1 MKHTKRV
8 LAVLL
13 ALVMVL
19 SCVATAFATEK
30 PAGKELSLKTAA
42 TEISGNS
49 NNGKEETL
57 KGFKSADF
65 LNDNTYRYAD
75 DEIVRAIVILEGD
88 TEADAGTVG
97 SIQATGQRLKL
108 ENQHKNVFKAMSGID
123 YDLKFEYTRL
133 LNGFSCDVAYGDLEA
148 ICAISGVSS
157 VHIANSYT
165 KPVIKTPV
173 STDQINANEL
183 VGNNIMHYAGWT
195 GAGTVIAVL
204 DTGLNLEH
212 EAFQDLPGWVEPV
225 VTRETVVSAKLLG
238 NGKYISEKIP
248 YAYDYADGD
257 DDVTD
262 HDGHGTHVSGSAVGL
277 AGELAEDGK
286 SFNVTFSGAAPAAQ
300 LLSMKIFGD
309 DNPGTTSDIYFYALE
324 DAYALGADVINM
336 SIGSQNG
343 FTYDRSLE
351 TEIFGNIYERL
362 TESGVILSVA
372 AGNEYSMAAN
382 AVSYNGYAQAIGP
395 EYTDYGTVATPSTYH
410 GNVSVASI
418 ENSAYPDY
426 VIRID
431 GEDASYYD
439 SCADGVHGW
448 IQNFGEQQL
457 EYQVLLNAAGN
468 IALGTAEDYAAYE
481 EGALAGKIVI
491 VSRGEID
498 FETKVENA
506 ANAGAIG
513 CIVVNNDTGIIS
525 MSIETFEIPAIS
537 LQMSALELLSES
549 GIIEVPSSK
558 VFVPNPNALLMS
570 DFSNWGTS
578 PMLTLD
584 PAITGVGGRIYSSV
598 PGGTNTYEV
607 YSGTSMAAPN
617 MTGMYATLLSA
628 IYDQYPDMDKAEA
641 AELAKD
647 LIYSSAIMLQ
657 DADGYYYSGTVA
669 LVKELLSHPEL
680 LELPASE
687 PVEYAI
693 KR

>member
-238 NGKYISEKIP
+238 NGK
-248 YAYDYADGD
+248 
-257 DDVTD
+257 
-262 HDGHGTHVSGSAVGL
+262 
-277 AGELAEDGK
+277 
-286 SFNVTFSGAAPAAQ
+286 
-300 LLSMKIFGD
+300 
-309 DNPGTTSDIYFYALE
+309 
-324 DAYALGADVINM
+324 
-336 SIGSQNG
+336 
-343 FTYDRSLE
+343 
-351 TEIFGNIYERL
+351 
-362 TESGVILSVA
+362 
-372 AGNEYSMAAN
+372 
-382 AVSYNGYAQAIGP
+382 
-395 EYTDYGTVATPSTYH
+395 
-410 GNVSVASI
+410 
-418 ENSAYPDY
+418 
-426 VIRID
+426 
-431 GEDASYYD
+431 
-439 SCADGVHGW
+439 
-448 IQNFGEQQL
+448 
-457 EYQVLLNAAGN
+457 
-468 IALGTAEDYAAYE
+468 
-481 EGALAGKIVI
+481 
-491 VSRGEID
+491 
-498 FETKVENA
+498 
-506 ANAGAIG
+506 
-513 CIVVNNDTGIIS
+513 
-525 MSIETFEIPAIS
+525 
-537 LQMSALELLSES
+537 
-549 GIIEVPSSK
+549 
-558 VFVPNPNALLMS
+558 
-570 DFSNWGTS
+570 
-578 PMLTLD
+578 
-584 PAITGVGGRIYSSV
+584 
-598 PGGTNTYEV
+598 
-607 YSGTSMAAPN
+607 
-617 MTGMYATLLSA
+617 
-628 IYDQYPDMDKAEA
+628 
-641 AELAKD
+641 
-647 LIYSSAIMLQ
+647 
-657 DADGYYYSGTVA
+657 
-669 LVKELLSHPEL
+669 
-680 LELPASE
+680 
-687 PVEYAI
+687 
-693 KR
+693 